1 MREPPMPNYDYETE
15 KLVRAYKQAVEDI
28 FRELDRL
35 DITSISRDNG
45 IAALSEVARILSA
58 LDKESAEWVRV
69 NVPLAASNGIADAIY
84 VLGTAS
90 TIEEAR
96 SIARFNRM
104 NKAMTNAV
112 IADTQEDLL
121 AVTRN
126 VKRRVRNAVRKVTAE
141 SMRANMA
148 KGVNGRRTI
157 NRDILT
163 RLRKT
168 LGDSL
173 NTGIID
179 AAGRRWKPEVYVDM
193 VTRTKTMFAHMEG
206 TINEAVARE
215 VYYGRISRHG
225 AKDACGLW
233 EGRIVKLTSDA
244 PGDYPYLEDLRGRRD
259 IFHPRCRHLVSPV
272 RTPE

>member
-15 KLVRAYKQAVEDI
+15 KLVRAYKQAVDDI

-45 IAALSEVARILSA
+45 IATLSEVARILSA

-69 NVPLAASNGIADAIY
+69 NIPLATSNGIADAIY
-84 VLGTAS
+84 VLGAAS

-96 SIARFNRM
+96 SIARFSRM

-121 AVTRN
+121 AVTKN
-126 VKRRVRNAVRKVTAE
+126 IKRRVRNAVRKVTAE

-157 NRDILT
+157 NRDVLT
-163 RLRKT
+163 RLRKI

-206 TINEAVARE
+206 TINEAVGRE

-225 AKDACGLW
+225 AKDACRNW
-233 EGRIVKLTSDA
+233 EGRIVKLVPDA

-259 IFHPRCRHLVSPV
+259 IFHPRCRHLVSPI

>member
-35 DITSISRDNG
+35 DITSISRDSG
-45 IAALSEVARILSA
+45 IAALSEVDRILSA

-84 VLGTAS
+84 VLGAAS

-193 VTRTKTMFAHMEG
+193 VTRTKMMFAHMEG

-225 AKDACGLW
+225 AKDACRLW
-233 EGRIVKLTSDA
+233 EGRIVKLTPDA

-272 RTPE
+272 RNPE